1 MNHTESKSTNRRHR
15 QVKSS
20 TAAGDKV
27 ADLDLWNSMI
37 QRSNRSRGGSF
48 ERIINST
55 SASLSSTMSSSGSGG
70 RNFMSSMSLIFNIEY
85 QFEQL
90 QVMREKLLSN
100 HGAVYATLMAEK
112 LKKSFGLRALPSL
125 SESQPIIT
133 FEGDGD
139 DDISF
144 TIVYFNS
151 LETSPLN
158 YILKHYFGS
167 QFMNI
172 MNEVYNLL
180 YHNTLNTSTVG
191 SEISEGECDRDIEDE
206 FDDEEQEIEEEKD
219 DSFHAANYENGDEGD
234 NEEDED
240 ISTLQKESIDGSRCK
255 ESSGNKT
262 IRINSITE
270 RQAALATTAIV
281 TNPQIKDH
289 PRNMTPSIDTHIA
302 CSTSE
307 QSKYSIKYCDTNK
320 LILNKKEGQSS
331 LLNDFN
337 SLPGRGLR
345 EHLLFH
351 ENNKNNNNNAST
363 STQGLF
369 SPESVLKEVPPLI
382 KYSEELDVGKSPPV
396 DLSPPS
402 LMIDDKEDPEWS
414 PSGVHSSRRKKVSS
428 RRQSN
433 DQLRSALMAY
443 KTPTSNDPNST
454 KRYMCNFKTCGKTF
468 SVRSHL
474 DTHKV
479 THTGE
484 KRYVCNECGGR
495 FTQSSS
501 LRNHRIAIHTKQFPH
516 VCSLCSKGFLLPSQ
530 LKKHRITYHHG
541 SKKHPNYHVNS
552 SNHNSTSSHANALA
566 AKILATAKSNAAVV
580 QPVPTLWTSRT
591 DN

>member
-1 MNHTESKSTNRRHR
+1 
-15 QVKSS
+15 
-20 TAAGDKV
+20 
-27 ADLDLWNSMI
+27 
-37 QRSNRSRGGSF
+37 
-48 ERIINST
+48 
-55 SASLSSTMSSSGSGG
+55 
-70 RNFMSSMSLIFNIEY
+70 
-85 QFEQL
+85 
-90 QVMREKLLSN
+90 MREKLLSN

-133 FEGDGD
+133 FEGDSD

-191 SEISEGECDRDIEDE
+191 SEISEGEGDRDIEDE

-219 DSFHAANYENGDEGD
+219 DAANYENGGEGN
-234 NEEDED
+234 NEEDEED

-255 ESSGNKT
+255 ENSANKT

-281 TNPQIKDH
+281 TNPQINDH
-289 PRNMTPSIDTHIA
+289 PRNMTPSINA

-307 QSKYSIKYCDTNK
+307 KSKYSIKYCDTNK

-331 LLNDFN
+331 SVLNDFN

-351 ENNKNNNNNAST
+351 ENNNNASVT
-363 STQGLF
+363 TQGMY
-369 SPESVLKEVPPLI
+369 SPESSVLKQVPPLI
-382 KYSEELDVGKSPPV
+382 KYSEELDVGKSPLV

-414 PSGVHSSRRKKVSS
+414 PSVAHNSRRKKASS
-428 RRQSN
+428 RSQSN

-454 KRYMCNFKTCGKTF
+454 KRYMCNFKACGKTF

-541 SKKHPNYHVNS
+541 SKKHANYHIN
-552 SNHNSTSSHANALA
+552 NHTNNSTSSHANALA
-566 AKILATAKSNAAVV
+566 AKILATAKSNAPVV

>member
-1 MNHTESKSTNRRHR
+1 MNHTGSKSTNRRHR

-27 ADLDLWNSMI
+27 TDLDLWNSMI

-48 ERIINST
+48 ERTINST
-55 SASLSSTMSSSGSGG
+55 SASLSSTMSSSGSAG

-133 FEGDGD
+133 FEGDSD

-191 SEISEGECDRDIEDE
+191 SEISEREGDRDIEDD

-219 DSFHAANYENGDEGD
+219 DSFLAANYENGDEGN
-234 NEEDED
+234 NEEDEDD
-240 ISTLQKESIDGSRCK
+240 ISTLQKESIDGVRSK
-255 ESSGNKT
+255 ESSANKT
-262 IRINSITE
+262 IHINSITE
-270 RQAALATTAIV
+270 RQATLATTAIV
-281 TNPQIKDH
+281 TNPQINDH
-289 PRNMTPSIDTHIA
+289 PRNVTPSNS

-307 QSKYSIKYCDTNK
+307 RSKYSIKYCDTNK

-331 LLNDFN
+331 LLNDLN

-345 EHLLFH
+345 EHLLFR
-351 ENNKNNNNNAST
+351 ENNNNNKNNACT
-363 STQGLF
+363 SSQGIY
-369 SPESVLKEVPPLI
+369 SPESSVLKEVPPLI

-414 PSGVHSSRRKKVSS
+414 PSVAQSSRRKKVSS
-428 RRQSN
+428 RSQSN
-433 DQLRSALMAY
+433 DQLRSALMAF
-443 KTPTSNDPNST
+443 KTPTSNDPNSS

-530 LKKHRITYHHG
+530 LKKHRITYHH
-541 SKKHPNYHVNS
+541 SKKHANYHVNS
-552 SNHNSTSSHANALA
+552 NNQNSTSTHANALA
-566 AKILATAKSNAAVV
+566 AKILASAKSNAPVV